1 MTAPLTPDAPR
12 IHLMAESFL
21 RLTGRHLIAPTDDL
35 RHAMWQAP
43 AVIVAHGKEVD
54 PVFFYGNRAA
64 LEVFDMAFDDF
75 TQLPSRFSAEPL
87 EREAREALLERVSRD
102 GFIDDYSG
110 VRISARGRRFMIHE
124 ATVWNLIDEAGV
136 IHGQAATFSRWS
148 ALAHRQDE

>member
-12 IHLMAESFL
+12 IHLITESFL
-21 RLTGRHLIAPTDDL
+21 RLTGRHLIASTDDL
-35 RHAMWQAP
+35 RPALWAAP
-43 AVIVAHGKEVD
+43 AVIVAHGTQAD

-64 LEVFDMAFDDF
+64 LELFETSFDDF
-75 TQLPSRFSAEPL
+75 TRLPSRFSAEPL
-87 EREAREALLERVSRD
+87 EREAREALLKRVRRD

-110 VRISARGRRFMIHE
+110 VRISASGRRFMIHE

-148 ALAHRQDE
+148 ALEHGRDE